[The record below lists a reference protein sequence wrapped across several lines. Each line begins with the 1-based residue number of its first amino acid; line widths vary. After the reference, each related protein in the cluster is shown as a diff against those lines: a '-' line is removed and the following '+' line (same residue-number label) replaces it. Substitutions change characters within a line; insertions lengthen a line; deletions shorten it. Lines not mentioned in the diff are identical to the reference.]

1 MAMELDEILFRV
13 SDLESKRLDYVRAA
27 ETWEKM
33 WMLKG
38 FAETPEQALRDKA
51 QEQVTLPTPFNVVML
66 AKRLIS
72 TDPRIEVPSNVA
84 QDEDDQ
90 SAQRRERFL
99 TGFWQRLNREQR
111 RDIIADAAWQVL
123 VRGRGV
129 LEVKWVR
136 ESLPVNLRKRRLPI
150 LVRTLDPIKCGIK
163 RGPLWTDYA
172 YHKYVEERSTVMQRY
187 PELKGKQR
195 REWNMRTGT
204 DEVEIVDFWYT
215 DQRNGDIWN
224 AVVAEGE
231 FVVKP
236 FKTAYPDIPL
246 IEFYGDSAPIDGEEW
261 RGLSILHPLKQL
273 WPYMNRLAS
282 QIGTGLLY
290 YFWPAILVESESG
303 VQVPDIDIKPGTTT
317 TLPAGVKVNSLM
329 NNVNMPLAQSMI
341 GTIDGHMQMSTFPGV
356 LYGQAPGEIQA
367 GYAVSMLADQAR
379 GRINQFRVNL
389 ETAIEH
395 VNSLML
401 GLIEAY
407 AGEDGCSIWGRAAG
421 DGSIYQES
429 ITPFDIDGMYE
440 NIVQL
445 TPELPT
451 DQMQKLTMWMRLV
464 ESGIVSRRTMRDKAM
479 DEILPSDEQL
489 RIEVEQAL
497 ASEMMK
503 PKTALRALQAYF
515 PDSWS
520 EVIKATPLEQ
530 VMQQETGQ
538 AQQPPIVGA
547 EGQFQSPPQMPGMP
561 GAGGMPPGMP
571 PEMQDGQGAPGMPQ
585 EMVQPEAMQG
595 FPAEMAGQVTPEM
608 LGISSDIAGL
618 GLYDQLTKGVVKRE
632 DDLERTLPP
641 EMR

>member
-13 SDLESKRLDYVRAA
+13 SDLETKRLDYVRAA

-571 PEMQDGQGAPGMPQ
+571 PEMQGGQGGQGAPGMPQ

-608 LGISSDIAGL
+608 LGISPDIAGL

-632 DDLERTLPP
+632 EP
-641 EMR
+641 EMPPL

>member
-608 LGISSDIAGL
+608 LGISPDIAGL